1 MKTKIGVYLVFM
13 IMLIASTSMITATTD
28 AENLNSEAVTSY
40 SQGDTTLITELD
52 SWEVNEYNENG
63 TVIWSSYRLSPMDA
77 ERLENGNT
85 LIADAGYDGVI
96 EVDTD
101 GDIVWEKTGLN
112 SPADAERLQNG
123 NTLITDTGN
132 NRVIEVNTD
141 GDIIWQKTGLN
152 LPVDSE
158 RLQNGNT
165 LITEEGNNSVIEIN
179 TNEDIVWQ
187 KIGLS
192 DPFDAERLE
201 NGNTLIADA
210 GNSRVIEVDTD
221 GDIVWEK
228 TGLNSP
234 ADAERL
240 QNGNTLITDTGNN
253 RVIEIN
259 TTGDIIWEKTDL
271 NFPIDAERITYE
283 PPEVNL
289 SISISNTISIGKI
302 CANINNTGELDVSNV
317 YWEINLTAGL
327 LKKSYFANGTIESIM
342 TNEME
347 TVCTGN
353 SFGRTA
359 IKLRFG
365 GVSGYVLAKLEGFE
379 TKIEFSGFVFGR
391 IIIITEYGPPEE

>member
-85 LIADAGYDGVI
+85 LIADAGYDG
-96 EVDTD
+96 
-101 GDIVWEKTGLN
+101 
-112 SPADAERLQNG
+112 
-123 NTLITDTGN
+123 
-132 NRVIEVNTD
+132 
-141 GDIIWQKTGLN
+141 
-152 LPVDSE
+152 
-158 RLQNGNT
+158 
-165 LITEEGNNSVIEIN
+165 
-179 TNEDIVWQ
+179 
-187 KIGLS
+187 
-192 DPFDAERLE
+192 
-201 NGNTLIADA
+201 
-210 GNSRVIEVDTD
+210 VIEVDTD